1 MASIDGQ
8 LEVMAKSMASITEDV
23 KVGKA
28 DAVQCNRILVML
40 MGCLV
45 DRVAPQGVSEELKE
59 DVRVA
64 ALELR
69 IPNDVLDGQ
78 EVHIK
83 DLTAENEVGVEV
95 TQGGRGSEE
104 DGSDEE

>member
-1 MASIDGQ
+1 
-8 LEVMAKSMASITEDV
+8 MAKSMASIAEDV
-23 KVGKA
+23 KVWKA